1 MTQPKTTGNVPSAT
15 KGTGTTEQGYRVLSY
30 LLAGLLFYGGLGW
43 LGDHFLHT
51 TFLLPV
57 GIVVGTALSVILIIR
72 RYGQVS

>member
-1 MTQPKTTGNVPSAT
+1 MTTGTVPTARKDS
-15 KGTGTTEQGYRVLSY
+15 GGSEEGYRVLSY
-30 LLAGLLFYGGLGW
+30 LLAGPIFYGGLGW
-43 LGDHFLHT
+43 RGDHYLLT

>member
-1 MTQPKTTGNVPSAT
+1 MTTGNVPTAM
-15 KGTGTTEQGYRVLSY
+15 KDTGGSEEGYRVLSY
-30 LLAGLLFYGGLGW
+30 LLAGPIFYGGLGW
-43 LGDHFLHT
+43 LGDHYLLT